1 MKKLAFLWFMFLAS
15 LATQSKAETIY
26 ALYAVGFEVM
36 CFAWIYGTNTKLVNC
51 LPLSQVLIPPKMP
64 PNKWVPVT
72 DYPAPPSADDEKEE
86 RSLRGENS
94 FPMGRF

>member
-1 MKKLAFLWFMFLAS
+1 MKKLTFLWFIFLA
-15 LATQSKAETIY
+15 ATVSRTKAETIY

-72 DYPAPPSADDEKEE
+72 DYPGASEGEE
-86 RSLRGENS
+86 NRESRSLRGDNS
-94 FPMGRF
+94 FGMGGF